1 MNEYGFDYMNYL
13 TNIPSNMMDMN
24 NKYNMNQTNNMINK
38 FKMTKQT
45 NMMSKD
51 KPIEPYEG
59 WIRGNLFENLYD
71 PYKNYRP
78 QELSADNEREAL
90 LYQIMQ
96 YKFALIE
103 LNLYLDTNPNDTS
116 AIDLYN
122 KYLNMEKQS
131 CNQYESMYGPLTLDS
146 NYLNKDT
153 WTWKNSP
160 WPWEVM

>member
-1 MNEYGFDYMNYL
+1 MNEYGFDYMNYI

-38 FKMTKQT
+38 FSMNKQT
-45 NMMSKD
+45 NMMTKN
-51 KPIEPYEG
+51 KTIEPYEG
-59 WIRGNLFENLYD
+59 LIRGNLFESLYD
-71 PYKNYRP
+71 PYKNYKP

-103 LNLYLDTNPNDTS
+103 LNLYLDTNPNDTN
-116 AIDLYN
+116 AIELYN